1 MLCVCVCQEIQGVS
15 RGAGEGVCV
24 SQRSSAV
31 SACDRASPRRR
42 GIIAAALRYRE
53 RRGQTTDRA
62 AGRSGVSCPETQGH
76 PHRRLRRGFVL
87 AQERPI
93 RHRQRRPAEDR
104 ESELRVCVCRTRLGV
119 HPSVPPQI
127 YNPQIRADSQ
137 LQQPISKQQADTRAR
152 RVNST
157 RPGA

>member
-1 MLCVCVCQEIQGVS
+1 MSGDPGVP

-31 SACDRASPRRR
+31 SACDRASRRR
-42 GIIAAALRYRE
+42 LRIVAAALRDRA
-53 RRGQTTDRA
+53 RRA
-62 AGRSGVSCPETQGH
+62 AGRSGVSGPETQGH

-87 AQERPI
+87 AQQHPI

-104 ESELRVCVCRTRLGV
+104 ESELSVCLFCRMRLGL